1 MAKKIQPKKN
11 YADLLG
17 NLKKT
22 ASEMEKQKQAGKPST
37 TGNATVT
44 SNDNKP
50 ALADTSKPSNV
61 RPATSSEKADLA
73 KNKATYGGKDRVIV
87 NDRTSKKGTTVWR
100 VDKKTAEEIKK
111 KAVKR
116 AIDQG
121 AKKVTTK
128 TIGKK
133 K

>member
-17 NLKKT
+17 NLKKI
-22 ASEMEKQKQAGKPST
+22 AGEMEKQKQAGKPST
-37 TGNATVT
+37 TGTATVT
-44 SNDNKP
+44 SNDKKP
-50 ALADTSKPSNV
+50 ELADTSKPSNV

-73 KNKATYGGKDRVIV
+73 KNKATYGGNGRVVI
-87 NDRTSKKGTTVWR
+87 NDRTSEKGTTVWR
-100 VDKKTAEEIKK
+100 VDKKTAESIKK
-111 KAVKR
+111 KVVKR
-116 AIDQG
+116 ALDKG